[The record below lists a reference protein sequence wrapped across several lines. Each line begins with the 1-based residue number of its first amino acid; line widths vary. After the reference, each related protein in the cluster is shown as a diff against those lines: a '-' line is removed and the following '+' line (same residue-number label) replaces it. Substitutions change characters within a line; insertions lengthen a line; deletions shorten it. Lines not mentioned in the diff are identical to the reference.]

1 MPIVFQLP
9 GSLRLLALAAI
20 AGLAAGCHDSN
31 QYVPPPPP
39 TVSVAQ
45 PAMRTVTR
53 YFELTGNTKAFAA
66 VELEAR
72 VQGFLEAI
80 TYRDGAVVKKGAPLF
95 SIQRNTYEAQ
105 LKQAQG
111 ALAAQQATL
120 ANAQSEYQ
128 RQSTLGRQEFAS
140 QARVED
146 AKTKLD
152 QASAALMEAQ
162 ANLDIA
168 TINLGYTQ
176 VSAPFDGV
184 VTNHLVDVGALVGI
198 SGPTKLAQLVRIDP
212 LYVYFNVSEQ
222 QVLLVKQHLLAT
234 QRTLGDLSKIPVE
247 IGLQTETG
255 YPHTGK
261 LDYLAPQV
269 DPSTGTLMARAL
281 IENGDHALLPG
292 LFVRVR
298 IPVGRQDKALLV
310 RDDAIGTNQQG
321 SYVLTVGADDVVS
334 QRVVT
339 LGPRDGRY
347 RVIETGL
354 GPGDWVVTD
363 GIQRAI
369 PGAKVAPQRAA
380 VADASSEPAPPQR

>member
-1 MPIVFQLP
+1 V
-9 GSLRLLALAAI
+9 
-20 AGLAAGCHDSN
+20 
-31 QYVPPPPP
+31 
-39 TVSVAQ
+39 
-45 PAMRTVTR
+45 
-53 YFELTGNTKAFAA
+53 
-66 VELEAR
+66 
-72 VQGFLEAI
+72 
-80 TYRDGAVVKKGAPLF
+80 
-95 SIQRNTYEAQ
+95 
-105 LKQAQG
+105 
-111 ALAAQQATL
+111 
-120 ANAQSEYQ
+120 
-128 RQSTLGRQEFAS
+128 
-140 QARVED
+140 
-146 AKTKLD
+146 
-152 QASAALMEAQ
+152 MEAQ

-269 DPSTGTLMARAL
+269 DPSTGTLLARAL

-321 SYVLTVGADDVVS
+321 SYVLTVGADDTVS

-354 GPGDWVVTD
+354 TPGDWVVTD

-369 PGAKVAPQRAA
+369 PGAKVAPQKVA
-380 VADASSEPAPPQR
+380 VAEVPSDAASLQR

>member
-1 MPIVFQLP
+1 M
-9 GSLRLLALAAI
+9 
-20 AGLAAGCHDSN
+20 
-31 QYVPPPPP
+31 
-39 TVSVAQ
+39 
-45 PAMRTVTR
+45 
-53 YFELTGNTKAFAA
+53 
-66 VELEAR
+66 
-72 VQGFLEAI
+72 
-80 TYRDGAVVKKGAPLF
+80 
-95 SIQRNTYEAQ
+95 
-105 LKQAQG
+105 
-111 ALAAQQATL
+111 
-120 ANAQSEYQ
+120 
-128 RQSTLGRQEFAS
+128 
-140 QARVED
+140 
-146 AKTKLD
+146 
-152 QASAALMEAQ
+152 
-162 ANLDIA
+162 
-168 TINLGYTQ
+168 
-176 VSAPFDGV
+176 

-321 SYVLTVGADDVVS
+321 SYVLTS
-334 QRVVT
+334 
-339 LGPRDGRY
+339 GPTMSFPSG
-347 RVIETGL
+347 
-354 GPGDWVVTD
+354 W
-363 GIQRAI
+363 
-369 PGAKVAPQRAA
+369 
-380 VADASSEPAPPQR
+380 